1 MSISITTK
9 SFFSSAQSL
18 AYGDPSGSFPTGAR
32 AINVTF
38 SDGRAATKLHYAI
51 LLNDAA
57 NETSVTGQQGQGV
70 SVSPPGSVIQA
81 DCSTP
86 ENMGV
91 TEVLSGTVS
100 LDSHGVGS
108 IIVVGTLMNQH
119 AYLTHGS
126 NDVVNVLQIVPPVT
140 DIAPPGHIGQGCI
153 LRLPGWK
160 DLGPKTWYAPADLT
174 GTVTIGAVGGKYSL
188 ESSNPALANLSS
200 LSWQLNGPTAF
211 NYSLTNNEVVQREG
225 EDLFWAGVLAAFA
238 AALILE
244 AVKASADL
252 GEVIKNRDAQTVRA
266 EENVDVADAS
276 GAHQA
281 VSNETATGRE
291 TSTHTRATVGRL
303 ILAGFGTIAVGR
315 LIRWLAHRSENRT
328 DDPLGE
334 P

>member
-1 MSISITTK
+1 
-9 SFFSSAQSL
+9 
-18 AYGDPSGSFPTGAR
+18 
-32 AINVTF
+32 
-38 SDGRAATKLHYAI
+38 
-51 LLNDAA
+51 
-57 NETSVTGQQGQGV
+57 
-70 SVSPPGSVIQA
+70 
-81 DCSTP
+81 
-86 ENMGV
+86 
-91 TEVLSGTVS
+91 
-100 LDSHGVGS
+100 
-108 IIVVGTLMNQH
+108 
-119 AYLTHGS
+119 
-126 NDVVNVLQIVPPVT
+126 
-140 DIAPPGHIGQGCI
+140 
-153 LRLPGWK
+153 
-160 DLGPKTWYAPADLT
+160 
-174 GTVTIGAVGGKYSL
+174 VTIGAVGGKYSL

-211 NYSLTNNEVVQREG
+211 NYSLTNNEIVQREG

-252 GEVIKNRDAQTVRA
+252 GEVIKNRGAQTVRA

-281 VSNETATGRE
+281 ASHETATSHE

-328 DDPLGE
+328 DDPLEE